1 MKRIYKITEGFILK
15 HARLQIIISI
25 VMMVVTGMMIIG
37 LYFPIPAAISFGGFL
52 VSAVRLF
59 TFKNGNI
66 SIFARDRTWRYI
78 KRKSPDSES
87 ADENFRT
94 ISAKV
99 ATVSYIIAWSAFI
112 VSIIIEV
119 LLSILNS

>member
-15 HARLQIIISI
+15 HARLQIVISI

-87 ADENFRT
+87 ADENFRA

-99 ATVSYIIAWSAFI
+99 ATVSYIVGWIAFVVAI
-112 VSIIIEV
+112 VLEI
-119 LLSILNS
+119 LLTVVD